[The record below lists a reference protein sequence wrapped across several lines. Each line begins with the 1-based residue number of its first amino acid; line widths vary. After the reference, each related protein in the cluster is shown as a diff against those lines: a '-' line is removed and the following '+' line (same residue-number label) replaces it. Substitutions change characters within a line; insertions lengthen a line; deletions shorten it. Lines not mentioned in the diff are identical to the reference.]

1 MDINSRNVQ
10 DNKLLRNINK
20 LKLARKLINIILLI
34 LIIGIMIF
42 IENKKEG
49 IIISLFLVMVLLII
63 KNLSNDFRD
72 VLIFQEIFEISNTC
86 EDIIDIFEK
95 TNGNIEKSVLFGKSH
110 KSILD
115 NLYKV
120 EKYIYSAIVK
130 SKQNENMSN
139 ELVVEVSKNIKK
151 PVNNIIKSVNELE
164 NNNSKV
170 NYLEIIDNLENQS
183 NTLKHNIEELFEL
196 SKVMTGNIEIEMQ
209 KIDVIS
215 LLKQSLVEYKDKMQD
230 KSLNLKVNIDNSNM
244 YIYADGQQMWRVFE
258 ILLDNIIYYSKEKT
272 RVYVNLSKNDEEV
285 NISLINI
292 SKEEL
297 NIDISTLLKSIR
309 ENNESN
315 KMGLAIAS
323 NLISIQNG
331 NLDITIDGDM
341 FKVDIKFKLIDNIK

>member
-1 MDINSRNVQ
+1 
-10 DNKLLRNINK
+10 
-20 LKLARKLINIILLI
+20 
-34 LIIGIMIF
+34 
-42 IENKKEG
+42 
-49 IIISLFLVMVLLII
+49 
-63 KNLSNDFRD
+63 
-72 VLIFQEIFEISNTC
+72 
-86 EDIIDIFEK
+86 
-95 TNGNIEKSVLFGKSH
+95 
-110 KSILD
+110 
-115 NLYKV
+115 
-120 EKYIYSAIVK
+120 
-130 SKQNENMSN
+130 
-139 ELVVEVSKNIKK
+139 
-151 PVNNIIKSVNELE
+151 
-164 NNNSKV
+164 
-170 NYLEIIDNLENQS
+170 
-183 NTLKHNIEELFEL
+183 
-196 SKVMTGNIEIEMQ
+196 
-209 KIDVIS
+209 
-215 LLKQSLVEYKDKMQD
+215 MQD